1 MTVVSLLCVATNG
14 FAQQPTPDRFSFG
27 MVATPA
33 LEGGGLWFL
42 PAVRISAPLNRRI
55 GFDADA
61 GPLFGG
67 SNEFVTIKSHF
78 AGRLRFYK
86 GQRAEGG
93 NGSYWAAGVQVFPA
107 TKTDQAGNPYRRHYT
122 AVVIGRGW
130 DWVSPKG
137 LLAINEIGFSGGD
150 GFMVY
155 GSLGLGWTPRR
166 ATPKGDAADL
176 RDRTPPRSRR
186 SSR

>member
-1 MTVVSLLCVATNG
+1 MLIATTAS
-14 FAQQPTPDRFSFG
+14 AQEPRREQFSFG
-27 MVATPA
+27 VVATPA
-33 LEGGGLWFL
+33 LEGGGPWFL
-42 PAVRISAPLNRRI
+42 PAVRISAPLHRRI

-78 AGRLRFYK
+78 AGRFRFNK
-86 GQRAEGG
+86 GPRSEEG
-93 NGSYWAAGVQVFPA
+93 NGGYWVVGLQYFPA
-107 TKTDQAGNPYRRHYT
+107 TKADQAGNPYRHHYT
-122 AVVIGRGW
+122 ALVVGRGW
-130 DWVSPKG
+130 DWVAPKG

-155 GSLGLGWTPRR
+155 GSFGLGWTPRR
-166 ATPKGDAADL
+166 ATPTAAAAVL
-176 RDRTPPRSRR
+176 PDRTPQRSRR